1 MTGRYP
7 AHEEYGNS
15 VFKGEQISMV
25 SDMPRVLKS
34 HANLVAEREVEE
46 ARQLELLIFF
56 RSGWLHWLVNGPS
69 LHEGFACTAFLQ
81 HMSIQTVRQFE
92 CHGTEKQRSFHVILI
107 ISI

>member
-81 HMSIQTVRQFE
+81 HMSIQTETCVQ
-92 CHGTEKQRSFHVILI
+92 
-107 ISI
+107 